1 MKITIELS
9 TGKKIE
15 LTQAEFN
22 ELFNRYPVY
31 QPYYYPQPYYPS
43 WPIYTTSSGTSTDGL
58 FKLYH
63 TNEAGEDPIL
73 TQ

>member
-22 ELFNRYPVY
+22 ELFNRY
-31 QPYYYPQPYYPS
+31 YYPQPYYPS
-43 WPIYTTSSGTSTDGL
+43 WPVYTTSSGTSTDGL

-63 TNEAGEDPIL
+63 TNEAGE
-73 TQ
+73 

>member
-22 ELFNRYPVY
+22 ELFNRIPA
-31 QPYYYPQPYYPS
+31 YYPT
-43 WPIYTTSSGTSTDGL
+43 WPRYMTPTGDNIALYKTSDGTNTALKCST
-58 FKLYH
+58 
-63 TNEAGEDPIL
+63 
-73 TQ
+73 